1 MEDITIKQIKKQHID
16 NYKNGLLEIIEN
28 NTNALVK
35 EDLKSIISKPP
46 LDSMDQLK
54 SKLINEAKKNDI
66 VLDTQELNKVLDN
79 YRKDLEKCI
88 ENIKEYRIKSL
99 EKIINN
105 YKFQNNEIITLYKK
119 DFIAMN
125 KEIIKTLK
133 TQLNESF
140 EKVVIKNINKL
151 FSIDIADELI
161 SFNDTYIKQ
170 VLDSFD
176 NKILIKDNIL
186 INSIKESNERYL
198 FTLNNSRLLNL
209 D

>member
-54 SKLINEAKKNDI
+54 NKLINEAKKNDI

-105 YKFQNNEIITLYKK
+105 CKFQNNEIITLYKK
-119 DFIAMN
+119 DFIAMD

-161 SFNDTYIKQ
+161 KFNDTYINQ
-170 VLDSFD
+170 VLDNFD

>member
-54 SKLINEAKKNDI
+54 NKLITEAKKNDI

-161 SFNDTYIKQ
+161 KFNDTYINQ
-170 VLDSFD
+170 VLDNFD